1 MPIIED
7 DLTYQEI
14 YNEMQISLSAKNMI
28 EKFETEWNSSHGV
41 DK

>member
-14 YNEMQISLSAKNMI
+14 YNEMQISRSAKNMI
-28 EKFETEWNSSHGV
+28 EKFETEWNNSHG
-41 DK
+41 DE